1 MKSTIMNL
9 KNRPLTQILT
19 LTGTLAL
26 LTACSTEA
34 STTTASSAVST
45 TEATVE
51 STLVSDSS
59 YSESNSTAI
68 NFSDQTITVDGSGAA
83 ADGSILTITQPGTY
97 ILSGT
102 LSEGQVRVETVDEAD
117 VQIVLDGATITNST
131 GAAIYVKSANS
142 ATITL
147 AEGTTNTLSDGETY
161 TFEDSEDEPD
171 ATLFSKS
178 DLILNGTG
186 TLVVDAN
193 YAHAIKGKDD
203 VTIAEGTYEI
213 TSVGDAIKGS
223 DSLFVSSGNFTI
235 DAGGDG
241 LQSTNEEEEG
251 KGTLTIESGTFA
263 ITAASDGIQAAT
275 DLQILGGDFT
285 ITTGGGSA
293 NSSTA
298 SEAWGTWAAP
308 AEEAAVTTTTEETTS
323 AKGLKAKGSLA
334 ISGGTF
340 VLDTSDDSIH
350 TNDTIQITG
359 GDFTIASGDDGIHA
373 DNTLTIDDGTI
384 NINQSYEGIE
394 ATEITLNGGDITLTA
409 SDDGINAAGGND
421 ASAVSG
427 RPGENTFTS
436 TAEGAGLLTING
448 STLVVNASGD
458 GLDSNGSIEMND
470 GTVIVNGPTDS
481 MNGTLDYDSTFN
493 MNGGTLIGVGSS
505 GMAMSPSSTSAQS
518 FLFTSS
524 IPLTADEAIQITGPD
539 GEVIMTF
546 EASTTV
552 QSLVFSSPDLVNGS
566 AYTITTG
573 GTVSGESTTGIYED
587 TSFSGGSSTVDVS
600 ATTEASSG
608 QMGGMGG
615 NAMPVSGASVK

>member
-1 MKSTIMNL
+1 MNL
-9 KNRPLTQILT
+9 KNKPLTQMLA

-34 STTTASSAVST
+34 STTTASSDVST

-51 STLVSDSS
+51 STLMSDSS

-68 NFSDQTITVDGSGAA
+68 TFSDQTITVDGSGAA

-147 AEGTTNTLSDGETY
+147 AEGTTNTLSDGEIY

-186 TLVVDAN
+186 TLVIDAN

-203 VTIAEGTYEI
+203 VTIAEGTYDI
-213 TSVGDAIKGS
+213 TSVGDAIKGR
-223 DSLFVSSGNFTI
+223 DSLFISSGTFTI
-235 DAGGDG
+235 VAGADG

-251 KGTLTIESGTFA
+251 KGILTIESGTFT
-263 ITAASDGIQAAT
+263 ITAAADGIQAAT
-275 DLQILGGDFT
+275 NLQILGGDFT

-293 NSSTA
+293 NSSTT
-298 SEAWGTWAAP
+298 SEAWGTWGAP
-308 AEEAAVTTTTEETTS
+308 TEEAATTTTEETTS
-323 AKGLKAKGSLA
+323 AKGLKATGSLA

-340 VLDTSDDSIH
+340 VLDTSDDALH

-373 DNTLTIDDGTI
+373 DNTVTIDDGTI
-384 NINQSYEGIE
+384 DINQSYEGIE
-394 ATEITLNGGDITLTA
+394 ATEITLNGGDIALTT

-448 STLVVNASGD
+448 GTLVVNASGD

-470 GTVIVNGPTDS
+470 GTVVVNGPTDS

-493 MNGGTLIGVGSS
+493 INGGTLIGVGSS
-505 GMAMSPSSTSAQS
+505 GMAMSPSSTSTQS

-524 IPLTADEAIQITGPD
+524 IPLAADEAIQITGPD
-539 GEVIMTF
+539 GEVILTF
-546 EASTTV
+546 EASTTA
-552 QSLVFSSPDLVNGS
+552 QSLVFSSPELVNGS

-573 GTVSGESTTGIYED
+573 GTVSGDSATGIYED
-587 TSFSGGSSTVDVS
+587 TSFSGGSSTVEVS
-600 ATTEASSG
+600 ATTESSGG
-608 QMGGMGG
+608 QMGGMPSGG
-615 NAMPVSGASVK
+615 FAK

>member
-1 MKSTIMNL
+1 MKSNIMNL
-9 KNRPLTQILT
+9 KNRPLTQMFA

-34 STTTASSAVST
+34 STTTASSDGTT
-45 TEATVE
+45 TEATVA

-68 NFSDQTITVDGSGAA
+68 SFSDQTITVDGSGAA

-117 VQIVLDGATITNST
+117 VQIVLDEAAITNST

-142 ATITL
+142 TTITL

-186 TLVVDAN
+186 TLVIEAN

-203 VTIAEGTYEI
+203 VTIAEGTYDI

-223 DSLFVSSGNFTI
+223 DSLFISSGTFSI

-241 LQSTNEEEEG
+241 LQSTNEEEG

-275 DLQILGGDFT
+275 DFQILGGDFT

-298 SEAWGTWAAP
+298 STAWGTWGAP
-308 AEEAAVTTTTEETTS
+308 AEEATTTTTEESSS
-323 AKGLKAKGSLA
+323 AKGLKATGSLA

-394 ATEITLNGGDITLTA
+394 ATEITLSGGDITLTS
-409 SDDGINAAGGND
+409 SDDGVNTAGGND
-421 ASAVSG
+421 SSAVSG

-448 STLVVNASGD
+448 GTLVVNASGD

-493 MNGGTLIGVGSS
+493 INGGTLIGVGSS
-505 GMAMSPSSTSAQS
+505 GMAMSPSSTSTQS

-524 IPLTADEAIQITGPD
+524 IPLAADEAIQITGPD
-539 GEVIMTF
+539 GEVILTF
-546 EASTTV
+546 EASTTA

-573 GTVSGESTTGIYED
+573 GTVSGDSATGLYED
-587 TSFSGGSSTVDVS
+587 PSFSGGASTVEVS
-600 ATTEASSG
+600 ATTEASGG
-608 QMGGMGG
+608 QMGGMPSGG
-615 NAMPVSGASVK
+615 FAK

>member
-1 MKSTIMNL
+1 MLALS
-9 KNRPLTQILT
+9 
-19 LTGTLAL
+19 GTLAL

-34 STTTASSAVST
+34 STTTASSDGST
-45 TEATVE
+45 IEATVA
-51 STLVSDSS
+51 SSLVSDSS
-59 YSESNSTAI
+59 YSESNSTAVS
-68 NFSDQTITVDGSGAA
+68 FSDQAITVDGSGAT

-102 LSEGQVRVETVDEAD
+102 LSDGQVRVETADEAD

-131 GAAIYVKSANS
+131 GAAIFVKSANS

-147 AEGTTNTLSDGETY
+147 AEGTINTLSDGETY

-186 TLVVDAN
+186 TLVIDAN
-193 YAHAIKGKDD
+193 YAHGIKGKDD

-223 DSLFVSSGNFTI
+223 DSLFISSGTYTI

-293 NSSTA
+293 NSSTV

-308 AEEAAVTTTTEETTS
+308 TEEATTTTEETTS
-323 AKGLKAKGSLA
+323 AKGLKATGSIA

-340 VLDTSDDSIH
+340 LLDTSDDSIH

-373 DNTLTIDDGTI
+373 DNSLRIDEGTI

-394 ATEITLNGGDITLTA
+394 ATEITLNGGDITLTS
-409 SDDGINAAGGND
+409 SDDGLNAAGGND

-427 RPGENTFTS
+427 RPGENTFSS
-436 TAEGAGLLTING
+436 TAEGAGLVTING
-448 STLVVNASGD
+448 GTLVVNASGD

-493 MNGGTLIGVGSS
+493 INGGTLIGVGSS
-505 GMAMSPSSTSAQS
+505 GMAMTPSSSSAQS

-524 IPLTADEAIQITGPD
+524 LPLSADEAIQITGPD
-539 GEVIMTF
+539 GEVILTF
-546 EASTTV
+546 EASTTA

-573 GTVSGESTTGIYED
+573 GTVSGDSTTGIYED
-587 TSFSGGSSTVDVS
+587 SSFSGGSSTVEIS
-600 ATTEASSG
+600 ATTEASGG
-608 QMGGMGG
+608 QMGGSIGG
-615 NAMPVSGASVK
+615 NSMPVSGASVK

>member
-1 MKSTIMNL
+1 MKNTIMNL
-9 KNRPLTQILT
+9 KNKPLTQMLA

-34 STTTASSAVST
+34 STTTASSDVST

-51 STLVSDSS
+51 STLISDSS

-68 NFSDQTITVDGSGAA
+68 TFSDQTITVDGSGAA

-147 AEGTTNTLSDGETY
+147 AEGTTNTLSDGEIY

-186 TLVVDAN
+186 TLVIDAN

-203 VTIAEGTYEI
+203 VTIAEGTYDI
-213 TSVGDAIKGS
+213 TSVGDAIKGR
-223 DSLFVSSGNFTI
+223 DSLFISSGTFTI
-235 DAGGDG
+235 VAGADG

-251 KGTLTIESGTFA
+251 KGILTIESGTFT
-263 ITAASDGIQAAT
+263 ITAAADGIQAAT
-275 DLQILGGDFT
+275 NLQILGGDFT

-293 NSSTA
+293 NSSTT
-298 SEAWGTWAAP
+298 SEAWGTWGAP
-308 AEEAAVTTTTEETTS
+308 TEEAATTTTEETTS
-323 AKGLKAKGSLA
+323 AKGLKATGSLA

-340 VLDTSDDSIH
+340 VLDTSDDALH

-373 DNTLTIDDGTI
+373 DNTVTIDDGTI
-384 NINQSYEGIE
+384 DINQSYEGIE
-394 ATEITLNGGDITLTA
+394 ATEITLNGGDIALTT

-427 RPGENTFTS
+427 RPGESTFTS

-448 STLVVNASGD
+448 GTLVVNASGD

-470 GTVIVNGPTDS
+470 GTVVVNGPTDS

-493 MNGGTLIGVGSS
+493 INGGTLIGVGSS
-505 GMAMSPSSTSAQS
+505 GMAMSPSSTSIQS
-518 FLFTSS
+518 LLFTSS
-524 IPLTADEAIQITGPD
+524 IPLAADEAIQITGPD
-539 GEVIMTF
+539 GEVILTF
-546 EASTTV
+546 EASTTA
-552 QSLVFSSPDLVNGS
+552 QSLVFSSPELVNGS

-573 GTVSGESTTGIYED
+573 GTVSGDSATGIYED
-587 TSFSGGSSTVDVS
+587 TSFSGGSSTVEVS
-600 ATTEASSG
+600 ATTESSGG
-608 QMGGMGG
+608 QMGGMPSGG
-615 NAMPVSGASVK
+615 FAK

>member
-1 MKSTIMNL
+1 MKNTIMNL
-9 KNRPLTQILT
+9 KNKPLTQILT
-19 LTGTLAL
+19 LTSTLAL

-34 STTTASSAVST
+34 STTTASSDVST

-51 STLVSDSS
+51 STLISDSS

-68 NFSDQTITVDGSGAA
+68 TFSDQTITVDGSGAA

-147 AEGTTNTLSDGETY
+147 AEGTTNTLSDGEIY

-186 TLVVDAN
+186 TLVIDAN

-203 VTIAEGTYEI
+203 VTIAEGTYDI
-213 TSVGDAIKGS
+213 TSVGDAIKGR
-223 DSLFVSSGNFTI
+223 DSLFISSGTFTI
-235 DAGGDG
+235 VAGADG

-251 KGTLTIESGTFA
+251 KGILTIESGTFT
-263 ITAASDGIQAAT
+263 ITAAADGIQAAT
-275 DLQILGGDFT
+275 NLQILGGDFT

-293 NSSTA
+293 NSSTT
-298 SEAWGTWAAP
+298 SEAWGTWGAP
-308 AEEAAVTTTTEETTS
+308 TEEAATTTTEETTS
-323 AKGLKAKGSLA
+323 AKGLKATGSLA

-340 VLDTSDDSIH
+340 VLDTSDDALH

-373 DNTLTIDDGTI
+373 DNTVTIDDGTI
-384 NINQSYEGIE
+384 DINQSYEGIE
-394 ATEITLNGGDITLTA
+394 ATEITLNGGDIALTT

-427 RPGENTFTS
+427 RPGESTFTS

-448 STLVVNASGD
+448 GTLVVNASGD

-493 MNGGTLIGVGSS
+493 INGGTLIGVGSS
-505 GMAMSPSSTSAQS
+505 GMAMSPSSTSTQS

-524 IPLTADEAIQITGPD
+524 IPLAADEAIQITGPD
-539 GEVIMTF
+539 GEVILTF
-546 EASTTV
+546 EASTTA
-552 QSLVFSSPDLVNGS
+552 QSLVFSSPELVNGS

-573 GTVSGESTTGIYED
+573 GTVSGDSATGIYED
-587 TSFSGGSSTVDVS
+587 TSFSGGSSTVEIS
-600 ATTEASSG
+600 ATTESSGG
-608 QMGGMGG
+608 QMGGMPSGG
-615 NAMPVSGASVK
+615 FAK

>member
-1 MKSTIMNL
+1 MKNTIMNL
-9 KNRPLTQILT
+9 KNKPLTQILT
-19 LTGTLAL
+19 LTSTLAL

-34 STTTASSAVST
+34 STTTASSDVST

-51 STLVSDSS
+51 STLMSDSS

-68 NFSDQTITVDGSGAA
+68 TFSDQTITVDGSGAA

-147 AEGTTNTLSDGETY
+147 AEGTTNTLSDGEIY

-186 TLVVDAN
+186 TLVIDAN

-203 VTIAEGTYEI
+203 VTIAEGTYDI
-213 TSVGDAIKGS
+213 TSVGDAIKGR
-223 DSLFVSSGNFTI
+223 DSLFISSGTFTI
-235 DAGGDG
+235 VAGADG

-251 KGTLTIESGTFA
+251 KGILTIESGTFT
-263 ITAASDGIQAAT
+263 ITAAADGIQAAT
-275 DLQILGGDFT
+275 NLQILGGDFT

-293 NSSTA
+293 NSSTT
-298 SEAWGTWAAP
+298 SEAWGTWGAP
-308 AEEAAVTTTTEETTS
+308 TEEAATTTTEETTS
-323 AKGLKAKGSLA
+323 AKGLKATGSLA

-340 VLDTSDDSIH
+340 VLDTSDDALH

-373 DNTLTIDDGTI
+373 DNTVTIDDGTI
-384 NINQSYEGIE
+384 DINQSYEGIE
-394 ATEITLNGGDITLTA
+394 ATEITLNGGDIALTT

-427 RPGENTFTS
+427 RPGESTFTS

-448 STLVVNASGD
+448 GTLVVNASGD

-493 MNGGTLIGVGSS
+493 INGGTLIGVGSS
-505 GMAMSPSSTSAQS
+505 GMAMSPSSTSIQS

-524 IPLTADEAIQITGPD
+524 IPLAADEAIQITGPD
-539 GEVIMTF
+539 GEVILTF
-546 EASTTV
+546 EASTTA
-552 QSLVFSSPDLVNGS
+552 QSLVFSSPELVNGS

-573 GTVSGESTTGIYED
+573 GTVSGDSATGIYED
-587 TSFSGGSSTVDVS
+587 TSFSGGSSTVEIS
-600 ATTEASSG
+600 ATTESSGG
-608 QMGGMGG
+608 QMGGMPSGG
-615 NAMPVSGASVK
+615 FAK

>member
-1 MKSTIMNL
+1 MNL
-9 KNRPLTQILT
+9 KNKPLTQMLA

-34 STTTASSAVST
+34 STTTASSDVST

-51 STLVSDSS
+51 STLMSDSS

-68 NFSDQTITVDGSGAA
+68 TFSDQTITVDGSGAA

-147 AEGTTNTLSDGETY
+147 AEGTTNTLSDGEIY

-186 TLVVDAN
+186 TLVIDAN

-203 VTIAEGTYEI
+203 VTIAEGTYDI
-213 TSVGDAIKGS
+213 TSVGDAIKGR
-223 DSLFVSSGNFTI
+223 DSLFISSGTFTI
-235 DAGGDG
+235 VAGADG

-251 KGTLTIESGTFA
+251 KGILTIESGTFT
-263 ITAASDGIQAAT
+263 ITAAADGIQAAT
-275 DLQILGGDFT
+275 NLQILGGDFT

-293 NSSTA
+293 NSSTT
-298 SEAWGTWAAP
+298 SEAWGTWGAP
-308 AEEAAVTTTTEETTS
+308 TEEAATTTTEETTS
-323 AKGLKAKGSLA
+323 AKGLKATGSLA

-340 VLDTSDDSIH
+340 VLDTSDDALH

-373 DNTLTIDDGTI
+373 DNTVTIDDGTI
-384 NINQSYEGIE
+384 DINQSYEGIE
-394 ATEITLNGGDITLTA
+394 ATEITLNGGDIALTT

-427 RPGENTFTS
+427 RPGESTFTS

-448 STLVVNASGD
+448 GTLVVNASGD

-493 MNGGTLIGVGSS
+493 INGGTLIGVGSS
-505 GMAMSPSSTSAQS
+505 GMAMSPSSTSTQS

-524 IPLTADEAIQITGPD
+524 IPLAADEAIQITGPD
-539 GEVIMTF
+539 GEVILTF
-546 EASTTV
+546 EASTTA
-552 QSLVFSSPDLVNGS
+552 QSLVFSSPELVNGS

-573 GTVSGESTTGIYED
+573 GTVSGDSATGIYED
-587 TSFSGGSSTVDVS
+587 TSFSGGSSTVEVS
-600 ATTEASSG
+600 ATTESSGG
-608 QMGGMGG
+608 QMGGMPSGG
-615 NAMPVSGASVK
+615 FAK

>member
-1 MKSTIMNL
+1 MKNTIMNL
-9 KNRPLTQILT
+9 KNKPLTQMLA

-34 STTTASSAVST
+34 STTTASSDVST

-51 STLVSDSS
+51 STLISDSS

-68 NFSDQTITVDGSGAA
+68 TFSDQTITVDGSGAA

-147 AEGTTNTLSDGETY
+147 AEGTTNTLSDGEIY

-186 TLVVDAN
+186 TLVIDAN

-203 VTIAEGTYEI
+203 VTIAEGTYDI
-213 TSVGDAIKGS
+213 TSVGDAIKGR
-223 DSLFVSSGNFTI
+223 DSLFISSGTFTI
-235 DAGGDG
+235 VAGADG

-251 KGTLTIESGTFA
+251 KGILTIESGTFT
-263 ITAASDGIQAAT
+263 ITAAADGIQAAT
-275 DLQILGGDFT
+275 NLQILGGDFT

-293 NSSTA
+293 NSSTT
-298 SEAWGTWAAP
+298 SEAWGTWGAP
-308 AEEAAVTTTTEETTS
+308 TEEAATTTTEETTS
-323 AKGLKAKGSLA
+323 AKGLKATGSLA

-340 VLDTSDDSIH
+340 VLDTSDDALH

-373 DNTLTIDDGTI
+373 DNTVTIDDGTI
-384 NINQSYEGIE
+384 DINQSYEGIE
-394 ATEITLNGGDITLTA
+394 ATKIILNGGKITLTA
-409 SDDGINAAGGND
+409 TDDGINAAGGND

-448 STLVVNASGD
+448 GTLVVNASGD

-493 MNGGTLIGVGSS
+493 INGGTLIGVGSS
-505 GMAMSPSSTSAQS
+505 GMAMSPSSTSTQS

-524 IPLTADEAIQITGPD
+524 IPLAADEAIQITGPD
-539 GEVIMTF
+539 GEVILTF
-546 EASTTV
+546 EASTTA
-552 QSLVFSSPDLVNGS
+552 QSLVFSSPELVNGS

-573 GTVSGESTTGIYED
+573 GTVSGDSATGIYED
-587 TSFSGGSSTVDVS
+587 TSFSGGSSTVEVS
-600 ATTEASSG
+600 ATTESSGG
-608 QMGGMGG
+608 QMGGMPSGG
-615 NAMPVSGASVK
+615 FAK

>member
-1 MKSTIMNL
+1 MKNTIMNL
-9 KNRPLTQILT
+9 KNKPLTQMLA

-34 STTTASSAVST
+34 STTTASSDVST

-51 STLVSDSS
+51 STLISDSS

-68 NFSDQTITVDGSGAA
+68 TFSDQTITVDGSGAA

-147 AEGTTNTLSDGETY
+147 AEGTTNTLSDGEIY

-186 TLVVDAN
+186 TLVIDAN

-203 VTIAEGTYEI
+203 VTIAEGTYDI
-213 TSVGDAIKGS
+213 TSVGDAIKGR
-223 DSLFVSSGNFTI
+223 DSLFISSGTFTI
-235 DAGGDG
+235 VAGADG

-251 KGTLTIESGTFA
+251 KGILTIESGTFT
-263 ITAASDGIQAAT
+263 ITAAADGIQAAT
-275 DLQILGGDFT
+275 NLQILGGDFT

-293 NSSTA
+293 NSSTT
-298 SEAWGTWAAP
+298 SEAWGTWGAP
-308 AEEAAVTTTTEETTS
+308 TEEAATTTTEETTS
-323 AKGLKAKGSLA
+323 AKGLKATGSLA

-340 VLDTSDDSIH
+340 VLDTSDDALH

-373 DNTLTIDDGTI
+373 DNTVTIDDGTI
-384 NINQSYEGIE
+384 DINQSYEGIE
-394 ATEITLNGGDITLTA
+394 ATKIILNGGKITLTA
-409 SDDGINAAGGND
+409 TDDGINAAGGND

-448 STLVVNASGD
+448 GTLVVNASGD

-470 GTVIVNGPTDS
+470 GTVVVNGPTDS

-493 MNGGTLIGVGSS
+493 INGGTLIGVGSS
-505 GMAMSPSSTSAQS
+505 GMAMSPSSTSTQS

-524 IPLTADEAIQITGPD
+524 IPLAADEAIQITGPD
-539 GEVIMTF
+539 GEVILTF
-546 EASTTV
+546 EASTTA
-552 QSLVFSSPDLVNGS
+552 QSLVFSSPELVNGS

-573 GTVSGESTTGIYED
+573 GTVSGDSATGIYED
-587 TSFSGGSSTVDVS
+587 TSFSGGSSTVEVS
-600 ATTEASSG
+600 ATTESSGG
-608 QMGGMGG
+608 QMGGMPSGG
-615 NAMPVSGASVK
+615 FAK

>member
-26 LTACSTEA
+26 LSACSTDA
-34 STTTASSAVST
+34 STTTASSEVST

-68 NFSDQTITVDGSGAA
+68 SFSNQTITVDGSGAA
-83 ADGSILTITQPGTY
+83 ADGSVLTITQPGTY

-223 DSLFVSSGNFTI
+223 DSLFISSGTFTI

-251 KGTLTIESGTFA
+251 KGTLSIETGTFA

-308 AEEAAVTTTTEETTS
+308 AEEAATTEETAS
-323 AKGLKAKGSLA
+323 AKGLKAAGSLA

-340 VLDTSDDSIH
+340 ILDTSDDAIH
-350 TNDTIQITG
+350 TNDIIQITG

-394 ATEITLNGGDITLTA
+394 ATEITLNGGDITLTT
-409 SDDGINAAGGND
+409 SDDGVNTAGGND

-448 STLVVNASGD
+448 GTLVVNASGD

-524 IPLTADEAIQITGPD
+524 IPLAADEAIQITGPD

-546 EASTTV
+546 EASKTA

-566 AYTITTG
+566 AYTIATG

-600 ATTEASSG
+600 ATTEATSG

-615 NAMPVSGASVK
+615 NSMPVSGASVK

>member
-1 MKSTIMNL
+1 MKNTIMNL
-9 KNRPLTQILT
+9 KNKPLTQMLA

-34 STTTASSAVST
+34 STTTASSDVST

-51 STLVSDSS
+51 STLMSDSS

-68 NFSDQTITVDGSGAA
+68 TFSDQTITVDGSGAA

-186 TLVVDAN
+186 TLVIDAN

-203 VTIAEGTYEI
+203 VTIAEGTYDI
-213 TSVGDAIKGS
+213 TSVGDAIKGR
-223 DSLFVSSGNFTI
+223 DSLFISSGTFTI
-235 DAGGDG
+235 VAGADG

-251 KGTLTIESGTFA
+251 KGILTIESGTFT
-263 ITAASDGIQAAT
+263 ITAAADGIQAAT
-275 DLQILGGDFT
+275 NLQILGGDFT

-293 NSSTA
+293 NSSTT
-298 SEAWGTWAAP
+298 SEAWGTWGAP
-308 AEEAAVTTTTEETTS
+308 TEEAATTTTEETTS
-323 AKGLKAKGSLA
+323 AKGLKATGSLA

-340 VLDTSDDSIH
+340 VLDTSDDALH

-373 DNTLTIDDGTI
+373 DNTVTIDDGTI
-384 NINQSYEGIE
+384 DINQSYEGIE
-394 ATEITLNGGDITLTA
+394 ATEITLNGGDIALTT

-427 RPGENTFTS
+427 RPGESTFTS

-448 STLVVNASGD
+448 GTLVVNASGD

-470 GTVIVNGPTDS
+470 GTIIVNGPTDS

-493 MNGGTLIGVGSS
+493 INGGTLIGVGSS
-505 GMAMSPSSTSAQS
+505 GMAMSPSSTSTQS

-524 IPLTADEAIQITGPD
+524 IPLAADEAIQITGPD
-539 GEVIMTF
+539 GEVILTF
-546 EASTTV
+546 EASTTA
-552 QSLVFSSPDLVNGS
+552 QSLVFSSPELVNGS

-573 GTVSGESTTGIYED
+573 GTVSGDSATGIYED
-587 TSFSGGSSTVDVS
+587 TSFSGGSSTVEVS
-600 ATTEASSG
+600 ATTESSGG
-608 QMGGMGG
+608 QMGGMPSGG
-615 NAMPVSGASVK
+615 FAK

>member
-1 MKSTIMNL
+1 MKNTIMNL
-9 KNRPLTQILT
+9 KNKPLTQILT
-19 LTGTLAL
+19 LTSTLAL

-34 STTTASSAVST
+34 STTTASSDVST

-51 STLVSDSS
+51 STLMSDSS

-68 NFSDQTITVDGSGAA
+68 TFSDQTITVDGSGAA

-186 TLVVDAN
+186 TLVIDAN

-203 VTIAEGTYEI
+203 VTIAEGTYDI
-213 TSVGDAIKGS
+213 TSVGDAIKGR
-223 DSLFVSSGNFTI
+223 DSLFISSGTFTI
-235 DAGGDG
+235 VAGADG

-251 KGTLTIESGTFA
+251 KGILTIESGTFT
-263 ITAASDGIQAAT
+263 ITAAADGIQAAT
-275 DLQILGGDFT
+275 NLQILGGDFT

-293 NSSTA
+293 NSSTT
-298 SEAWGTWAAP
+298 SEAWGTWGAP
-308 AEEAAVTTTTEETTS
+308 TEEAATTTTEETTS
-323 AKGLKAKGSLA
+323 AKGLKATGSLA

-340 VLDTSDDSIH
+340 VLDTSDDALH

-373 DNTLTIDDGTI
+373 DNTVTIDDGTI
-384 NINQSYEGIE
+384 DINQSYEGIE
-394 ATEITLNGGDITLTA
+394 ATEITLNGGDIALTT

-427 RPGENTFTS
+427 RPGESTFTS

-448 STLVVNASGD
+448 GTLVVNASGD

-493 MNGGTLIGVGSS
+493 INGGTLIGVGSS
-505 GMAMSPSSTSAQS
+505 GMAMSPSSTSTQS

-524 IPLTADEAIQITGPD
+524 IPLAADEAIQITGPD
-539 GEVIMTF
+539 GEVILTF
-546 EASTTV
+546 EASTTA
-552 QSLVFSSPDLVNGS
+552 QSLVFSSPELVNGS

-573 GTVSGESTTGIYED
+573 GTVSGDSATGIYED
-587 TSFSGGSSTVDVS
+587 TSFSGGSSTVEVS
-600 ATTEASSG
+600 ATTESSGG
-608 QMGGMGG
+608 QMGGMPSGG
-615 NAMPVSGASVK
+615 FAK

>member
-1 MKSTIMNL
+1 MKNTIMNL
-9 KNRPLTQILT
+9 KNKPLTQMLA

-34 STTTASSAVST
+34 STTTASSDVST
-45 TEATVE
+45 TEAAVE
-51 STLVSDSS
+51 STLMSDSS

-68 NFSDQTITVDGSGAA
+68 TFSDQTITVDGSGAA

-147 AEGTTNTLSDGETY
+147 AEGTTNTLSDGEIY

-186 TLVVDAN
+186 TLVIDAN

-203 VTIAEGTYEI
+203 VTIAEGTYDI
-213 TSVGDAIKGS
+213 TSVGDAIKGR
-223 DSLFVSSGNFTI
+223 DSLFISSGTFTI
-235 DAGGDG
+235 VAGADG

-251 KGTLTIESGTFA
+251 KGILTIESGTFT
-263 ITAASDGIQAAT
+263 ITAAADGIQAAT
-275 DLQILGGDFT
+275 NLQILGGDFT

-293 NSSTA
+293 NSSTT
-298 SEAWGTWAAP
+298 SEAWGTWGAP
-308 AEEAAVTTTTEETTS
+308 TEEAATTTTEETTS
-323 AKGLKAKGSLA
+323 AKGLKATGSLA

-340 VLDTSDDSIH
+340 VLDTSDDALH

-373 DNTLTIDDGTI
+373 DNTVTIDDGTI
-384 NINQSYEGIE
+384 DINQSYEGIE
-394 ATEITLNGGDITLTA
+394 ATEITLNGGDIALTT

-427 RPGENTFTS
+427 RPGESTFTS

-448 STLVVNASGD
+448 GTLVVNASGD

-470 GTVIVNGPTDS
+470 GTIIVNGPTDS

-493 MNGGTLIGVGSS
+493 INGGTLIGVGSS
-505 GMAMSPSSTSAQS
+505 GMAMSPSSTSTQS

-524 IPLTADEAIQITGPD
+524 IPLAADEAIQITGPD
-539 GEVIMTF
+539 GEVILTF
-546 EASTTV
+546 EASTTA
-552 QSLVFSSPDLVNGS
+552 QSLVFSSPELVNGS

-573 GTVSGESTTGIYED
+573 GTVSGDSATGIYED
-587 TSFSGGSSTVDVS
+587 TSFSGGSSTVEVS
-600 ATTEASSG
+600 ATTESSGG
-608 QMGGMGG
+608 QMGGMPSGG
-615 NAMPVSGASVK
+615 FAK

>member
-1 MKSTIMNL
+1 MKNTIMNL

-34 STTTASSAVST
+34 STTTVSSDVST

-51 STLVSDSS
+51 STLASDSS
-59 YSESNSTAI
+59 YSESNSRAI
-68 NFSDQTITVDGSGAA
+68 RFSDQTITVNGSGAA

-147 AEGTTNTLSDGETY
+147 AEGTTNTLSDGEIY

-186 TLVVDAN
+186 TLVIDAN

-203 VTIAEGTYEI
+203 VTIAEGTYDI
-213 TSVGDAIKGS
+213 TSVGDAIKGR
-223 DSLFVSSGNFTI
+223 DSLFISSGTFTI

-251 KGTLTIESGTFA
+251 KGILTIESGTFT
-263 ITAASDGIQAAT
+263 ITAAADGIQAAT
-275 DLQILGGDFT
+275 NLQILGGDFT

-293 NSSTA
+293 NSSTT
-298 SEAWGTWAAP
+298 SEAWGTWGAP
-308 AEEAAVTTTTEETTS
+308 TEEAATTTTEETTS
-323 AKGLKAKGSLA
+323 AKGLKATGPLA

-340 VLDTSDDSIH
+340 VLDTSDDALH

-373 DNTLTIDDGTI
+373 DNTVTIDDGTI
-384 NINQSYEGIE
+384 DINQSYEGIE
-394 ATEITLNGGDITLTA
+394 ATEITLNGGDIALTT

-427 RPGENTFTS
+427 RPGESTFTS

-448 STLVVNASGD
+448 GTLVVNASGD

-470 GTVIVNGPTDS
+470 GTIIVNGPTDS

-493 MNGGTLIGVGSS
+493 INGGTLIGVGSS
-505 GMAMSPSSTSAQS
+505 GMAMSPSSTSTQS

-524 IPLTADEAIQITGPD
+524 IPLAADEAIQITGPD
-539 GEVIMTF
+539 GEVILTF
-546 EASTTV
+546 EASTTA
-552 QSLVFSSPDLVNGS
+552 QSLVFSSPELVNGS

-573 GTVSGESTTGIYED
+573 GTVSGDSATGIYED
-587 TSFSGGSSTVDVS
+587 TSFSGGSSTVEVS
-600 ATTEASSG
+600 ATTESSGG
-608 QMGGMGG
+608 QMGGMPSGG
-615 NAMPVSGASVK
+615 FAK

>member
-1 MKSTIMNL
+1 MNL
-9 KNRPLTQILT
+9 KNKPLTQMLA

-34 STTTASSAVST
+34 STTTASSDVST
-45 TEATVE
+45 TEAAVE
-51 STLVSDSS
+51 STLMSDSS

-68 NFSDQTITVDGSGAA
+68 TFSDQTITVDGSGAA

-147 AEGTTNTLSDGETY
+147 AEGTTNTLSDGEIY

-186 TLVVDAN
+186 TLVIDAN

-203 VTIAEGTYEI
+203 VTIAEGTYDI
-213 TSVGDAIKGS
+213 TSVGDAIKGR
-223 DSLFVSSGNFTI
+223 DSLFISSGTFTI
-235 DAGGDG
+235 VAGADG

-251 KGTLTIESGTFA
+251 KGILTIESGTFT
-263 ITAASDGIQAAT
+263 ITAAADGIQAAT
-275 DLQILGGDFT
+275 NLQILGGDFT

-293 NSSTA
+293 NSSTT
-298 SEAWGTWAAP
+298 SEAWGTWGAP
-308 AEEAAVTTTTEETTS
+308 TEEAATTTTEETTS
-323 AKGLKAKGSLA
+323 AKGLKATGSLA

-340 VLDTSDDSIH
+340 VLDTSDDALH

-373 DNTLTIDDGTI
+373 DNTVTIDDGTI
-384 NINQSYEGIE
+384 DINQSYEGIE
-394 ATEITLNGGDITLTA
+394 ATEITLNGGDIALTT

-427 RPGENTFTS
+427 RPGESTFTS
-436 TAEGAGLLTING
+436 TAEGAGLMTING
-448 STLVVNASGD
+448 GTLVVNASGD

-470 GTVIVNGPTDS
+470 GTIIVNGPTDS

-493 MNGGTLIGVGSS
+493 INGGTLIGVGSS
-505 GMAMSPSSTSAQS
+505 GMAMSPSSTSTQS

-524 IPLTADEAIQITGPD
+524 IPLAADEAIQITGPD
-539 GEVIMTF
+539 GEVILTF
-546 EASTTV
+546 EASTTA
-552 QSLVFSSPDLVNGS
+552 QSLVFSSPELVNGS

-573 GTVSGESTTGIYED
+573 GTVSGDSATGIYED
-587 TSFSGGSSTVDVS
+587 TSFSGGSSTVEVS
-600 ATTEASSG
+600 ATTESSGG
-608 QMGGMGG
+608 QMGGMPSGG
-615 NAMPVSGASVK
+615 FAK

>member
-1 MKSTIMNL
+1 MKNTIMNL
-9 KNRPLTQILT
+9 KNKPLTQMLA

-34 STTTASSAVST
+34 STTTASSDVST

-51 STLVSDSS
+51 STLISDSS

-68 NFSDQTITVDGSGAA
+68 TFSDQTITVDGSGAA

-147 AEGTTNTLSDGETY
+147 AEGTTNTLSDGEIY

-186 TLVVDAN
+186 TLVIDAN

-203 VTIAEGTYEI
+203 VTIAEGTYDI
-213 TSVGDAIKGS
+213 TSVGDAIKGR
-223 DSLFVSSGNFTI
+223 DSLFISSGTFTI
-235 DAGGDG
+235 VAGADG

-251 KGTLTIESGTFA
+251 KGILTIESGTFT
-263 ITAASDGIQAAT
+263 ITAAADGIQAAT
-275 DLQILGGDFT
+275 NLQILGGDFT

-293 NSSTA
+293 NSSTT
-298 SEAWGTWAAP
+298 SEAWGTWGAP
-308 AEEAAVTTTTEETTS
+308 TEEAATTTTEETTS
-323 AKGLKAKGSLA
+323 AKGLKATGSLA

-340 VLDTSDDSIH
+340 VLDTSDDALH

-373 DNTLTIDDGTI
+373 DNTVTIDDGTI
-384 NINQSYEGIE
+384 DINQSYEGIE
-394 ATEITLNGGDITLTA
+394 ATEITLNGGDIALTT

-448 STLVVNASGD
+448 GTLVVNASGD

-470 GTVIVNGPTDS
+470 GTVVVNGPTDS

-493 MNGGTLIGVGSS
+493 INGGTLIGVGSS
-505 GMAMSPSSTSAQS
+505 GMAMSPSSTSSQS

-524 IPLTADEAIQITGPD
+524 IPLAADEAIQITGPD
-539 GEVIMTF
+539 GEVILTF
-546 EASTTV
+546 EASTTA
-552 QSLVFSSPDLVNGS
+552 QSLVFSSPELVNGS

-573 GTVSGESTTGIYED
+573 GTVSGDSATGIYED
-587 TSFSGGSSTVDVS
+587 TSFSGGSSTVEVS
-600 ATTEASSG
+600 ATTESSGG
-608 QMGGMGG
+608 QMGGMPSGG
-615 NAMPVSGASVK
+615 FAK

>member
-1 MKSTIMNL
+1 MKNTIMNL
-9 KNRPLTQILT
+9 KNKPLTQMLA

-34 STTTASSAVST
+34 STTTASSDVST

-51 STLVSDSS
+51 STLMSDSS

-68 NFSDQTITVDGSGAA
+68 TFSDQTITVDGSGAA

-186 TLVVDAN
+186 TLVIDAN

-203 VTIAEGTYEI
+203 VTIAEGTYDI
-213 TSVGDAIKGS
+213 TSVGDAIKGR
-223 DSLFVSSGNFTI
+223 DSLFISSGTFTI
-235 DAGGDG
+235 VAGADG

-251 KGTLTIESGTFA
+251 KGILTIESGTFT
-263 ITAASDGIQAAT
+263 ITAAADGIQAAT

-293 NSSTA
+293 NSSTT
-298 SEAWGTWAAP
+298 SEAWGTWGAP
-308 AEEAAVTTTTEETTS
+308 TEEAATTTTEETTS
-323 AKGLKAKGSLA
+323 AKGLKATGSLA

-340 VLDTSDDSIH
+340 VLDTSDDALH

-373 DNTLTIDDGTI
+373 DNTVTIDDGTI
-384 NINQSYEGIE
+384 DINQSYEGIE
-394 ATEITLNGGDITLTA
+394 ATEITLNGGDIALTT

-427 RPGENTFTS
+427 RPGESTFTS

-448 STLVVNASGD
+448 GTLVVNASGD

-493 MNGGTLIGVGSS
+493 INGGTLIGVGSS
-505 GMAMSPSSTSAQS
+505 GMAMSPSSTSTQS

-524 IPLTADEAIQITGPD
+524 IPLAADEAIQITGPD
-539 GEVIMTF
+539 GEVILTF
-546 EASTTV
+546 EASTTA
-552 QSLVFSSPDLVNGS
+552 QSLVFSSPELVNGS

-573 GTVSGESTTGIYED
+573 GTVSGDSATGIYED
-587 TSFSGGSSTVDVS
+587 TSFSGGSSTVEVS
-600 ATTEASSG
+600 ATTESSGG
-608 QMGGMGG
+608 QMGGMPSGG
-615 NAMPVSGASVK
+615 FAK

>member
-1 MKSTIMNL
+1 MKNTIMNL
-9 KNRPLTQILT
+9 KNKPLTQILT
-19 LTGTLAL
+19 LTSTLAL

-34 STTTASSAVST
+34 STTTASSDVST

-51 STLVSDSS
+51 STLMSDSS

-68 NFSDQTITVDGSGAA
+68 TFSDQTITVDGSGAA

-131 GAAIYVKSANS
+131 GAVIYVKSANS

-147 AEGTTNTLSDGETY
+147 AEGTTNTLSDGEIY

-186 TLVVDAN
+186 TLVIDAN

-203 VTIAEGTYEI
+203 VTIAEGTYDI
-213 TSVGDAIKGS
+213 TSVGDAIKGR
-223 DSLFVSSGNFTI
+223 DSLFISSGTFTI
-235 DAGGDG
+235 VAGADG

-251 KGTLTIESGTFA
+251 KGILTIESGTFT
-263 ITAASDGIQAAT
+263 ITAAADGIQAAT
-275 DLQILGGDFT
+275 NLQILGGDFT

-293 NSSTA
+293 NSSTT
-298 SEAWGTWAAP
+298 SEAWGTWGAP
-308 AEEAAVTTTTEETTS
+308 TEEAATTTTEETTS
-323 AKGLKAKGSLA
+323 AKGLKATGSLA

-340 VLDTSDDSIH
+340 VLDTSDDALH

-373 DNTLTIDDGTI
+373 DNTVTIDDGTI
-384 NINQSYEGIE
+384 DINQSYEGIE
-394 ATEITLNGGDITLTA
+394 ATEITLNGGDIALTT

-427 RPGENTFTS
+427 RPGESTFTS

-448 STLVVNASGD
+448 GTLVVNASGD

-493 MNGGTLIGVGSS
+493 INGGTLIGVGSS
-505 GMAMSPSSTSAQS
+505 GMAMSPSSTSTQS

-524 IPLTADEAIQITGPD
+524 IPLAADEAIQITGPD
-539 GEVIMTF
+539 GEVILTF
-546 EASTTV
+546 EASTTA
-552 QSLVFSSPDLVNGS
+552 QSLVFSSPELVNGS

-573 GTVSGESTTGIYED
+573 GTVSGDSATGIYED
-587 TSFSGGSSTVDVS
+587 TSFSGGSSTVEIS
-600 ATTEASSG
+600 ATTESSGG
-608 QMGGMGG
+608 QMGGMPSGG
-615 NAMPVSGASVK
+615 FAK

>member
-1 MKSTIMNL
+1 MKNTIMNL
-9 KNRPLTQILT
+9 KNKPLTQMLA

-34 STTTASSAVST
+34 STTTASSDVST

-51 STLVSDSS
+51 STLISDSS

-68 NFSDQTITVDGSGAA
+68 TFSDQTITVDGSGAA

-131 GAAIYVKSANS
+131 GAVIYVKSANS

-147 AEGTTNTLSDGETY
+147 AEGTTNTLSDGEIY

-186 TLVVDAN
+186 TLVIDAN

-203 VTIAEGTYEI
+203 VTIAEGTYDI
-213 TSVGDAIKGS
+213 TSVGDAIKGR
-223 DSLFVSSGNFTI
+223 DSLFISSGTFTI
-235 DAGGDG
+235 VAGADG

-251 KGTLTIESGTFA
+251 KGILTIESGTFT
-263 ITAASDGIQAAT
+263 ITAAADGIQAAT
-275 DLQILGGDFT
+275 NLQILGGDFT

-293 NSSTA
+293 NSSTT
-298 SEAWGTWAAP
+298 SEAWGTWGAP
-308 AEEAAVTTTTEETTS
+308 TEEAATTTTEETTS
-323 AKGLKAKGSLA
+323 AKGLKATGSLA

-340 VLDTSDDSIH
+340 VLDTSDDALH

-373 DNTLTIDDGTI
+373 DNTVTIDDGTI
-384 NINQSYEGIE
+384 DINQSYEGIE
-394 ATEITLNGGDITLTA
+394 ATEITLNGGDIALTT

-427 RPGENTFTS
+427 RPGESTFTS

-448 STLVVNASGD
+448 GTLVVNASGD

-493 MNGGTLIGVGSS
+493 INGGTLIGVGSS
-505 GMAMSPSSTSAQS
+505 GMAMSPSSTSTQS

-524 IPLTADEAIQITGPD
+524 IPLAADEAIQITGPD
-539 GEVIMTF
+539 GEVILTF
-546 EASTTV
+546 EASTTA
-552 QSLVFSSPDLVNGS
+552 QSLVFSSPELVNGS

-573 GTVSGESTTGIYED
+573 GTVSGDSATGIYED
-587 TSFSGGSSTVDVS
+587 TSFSGGSSTVEVS
-600 ATTEASSG
+600 ATTESSGG
-608 QMGGMGG
+608 QMGGMPSGG
-615 NAMPVSGASVK
+615 FAK

>member
-26 LTACSTEA
+26 LTACSTDA
-34 STTTASSAVST
+34 STTTVSSEVLT

-68 NFSDQTITVDGSGAA
+68 SFSDQTIIVDGSGAA
-83 ADGSILTITQPGTY
+83 ADGSVLTITQPGTY

-147 AEGTTNTLSDGETY
+147 AEGTTNTLSDGENY
-161 TFEDSEDEPD
+161 TFEESEDEPD

-223 DSLFVSSGNFTI
+223 DSLFISSGTFTI

-251 KGTLTIESGTFA
+251 KGTLTIESGTFD

-275 DLQILGGDFT
+275 DLQILDGDFT

-298 SEAWGTWAAP
+298 SEAWGTWTAP
-308 AEEAAVTTTTEETTS
+308 SAEAAATTTEETTS
-323 AKGLKAKGSLA
+323 AKGLKATGSLA

-340 VLDTSDDSIH
+340 ILDTSDDAIH

-394 ATEITLNGGDITLTA
+394 ATEITLNGGDITLTT

-448 STLVVNASGD
+448 GTLVVNASGD

-493 MNGGTLIGVGSS
+493 INGGTLIGVGSS

-524 IPLTADEAIQITGPD
+524 IPLAADEAIQITGPD

-546 EASTTV
+546 EASTTA
-552 QSLVFSSPDLVNGS
+552 QSLVFSSPGLVNGS

-615 NAMPVSGASVK
+615 NSMPVSGASVK

>member
-1 MKSTIMNL
+1 MKNTIMNL
-9 KNRPLTQILT
+9 KNKPLTQMLA

-34 STTTASSAVST
+34 STTTASSDVST

-51 STLVSDSS
+51 STLISDSS

-68 NFSDQTITVDGSGAA
+68 TFSDQTITVDGSGAA

-186 TLVVDAN
+186 TLVIDAN

-203 VTIAEGTYEI
+203 VTIAEGTYDI
-213 TSVGDAIKGS
+213 TSVGDAIKGR
-223 DSLFVSSGNFTI
+223 DSLFISSGTFTI
-235 DAGGDG
+235 VAGADG

-251 KGTLTIESGTFA
+251 KGILTIESGTFT
-263 ITAASDGIQAAT
+263 ITAAADGIQAAT
-275 DLQILGGDFT
+275 NLQILGGDFT

-293 NSSTA
+293 NSSTT
-298 SEAWGTWAAP
+298 SEAWGTWGAP
-308 AEEAAVTTTTEETTS
+308 TEEAATTTTEETTS
-323 AKGLKAKGSLA
+323 AKGLKATGSLA

-340 VLDTSDDSIH
+340 VLDTSDDALH

-373 DNTLTIDDGTI
+373 DNTVTIDDGTI
-384 NINQSYEGIE
+384 DINQSYEGIE
-394 ATEITLNGGDITLTA
+394 ATKIILNGGKITLTA
-409 SDDGINAAGGND
+409 TDDGINAAGGND

-448 STLVVNASGD
+448 GTLVVNASGD

-470 GTVIVNGPTDS
+470 GTVVVNGPTDS

-505 GMAMSPSSTSAQS
+505 SMTQSPSSTSAQS

-524 IPLTADEAIQITGPD
+524 IPLAADEAIQITDPD
-539 GEVIMTF
+539 GEVILTF
-546 EASTTV
+546 EASKTG
-552 QSLVFSSPDLVNGS
+552 QSLVFSSPELVNGS

-573 GTVSGESTTGIYED
+573 GTVSGDSATGIYED
-587 TSFSGGSSTVDVS
+587 TSFSGGSSTVEVS
-600 ATTEASSG
+600 ATTESSGG
-608 QMGGMGG
+608 QMGGMPSGG
-615 NAMPVSGASVK
+615 FAK

>member
-1 MKSTIMNL
+1 MKNTIMNL
-9 KNRPLTQILT
+9 KNKPLTQILT
-19 LTGTLAL
+19 LTSTLAL

-34 STTTASSAVST
+34 STTTASSDVST

-51 STLVSDSS
+51 STLISDSS

-68 NFSDQTITVDGSGAA
+68 IFSDQTITVDGSGAA

-147 AEGTTNTLSDGETY
+147 AEGTTNTLSDGEIY

-186 TLVVDAN
+186 TLVIDAN

-203 VTIAEGTYEI
+203 VTIAEGTYDI
-213 TSVGDAIKGS
+213 TSVGDAIKGR
-223 DSLFVSSGNFTI
+223 DSLFISSGTFTI

-251 KGTLTIESGTFA
+251 KGILTIESGTFT
-263 ITAASDGIQAAT
+263 ITAAADGIQAAT
-275 DLQILGGDFT
+275 NLQILGGDFT

-293 NSSTA
+293 NSSTT
-298 SEAWGTWAAP
+298 SEAWGTWGAP
-308 AEEAAVTTTTEETTS
+308 TEEAATTTTEETTS
-323 AKGLKAKGSLA
+323 AKGLKATGSLA

-340 VLDTSDDSIH
+340 VLDTSDDALH

-373 DNTLTIDDGTI
+373 DNTVTIDDGTI
-384 NINQSYEGIE
+384 DINQSYEGIE
-394 ATEITLNGGDITLTA
+394 ATEITLNGGDIALTT

-427 RPGENTFTS
+427 RPGESTFTS

-448 STLVVNASGD
+448 GTLVVNASGD

-493 MNGGTLIGVGSS
+493 INGGTLIGVGSS
-505 GMAMSPSSTSAQS
+505 GMAMSPSSTSTQS

-524 IPLTADEAIQITGPD
+524 IPLAADEAIQITGPD
-539 GEVIMTF
+539 GEVILTF
-546 EASTTV
+546 EASTTA
-552 QSLVFSSPDLVNGS
+552 QSLVFSSPELVNGS

-573 GTVSGESTTGIYED
+573 GTVSGDSATGIYED
-587 TSFSGGSSTVDVS
+587 TSFSGGSSTVEVS
-600 ATTEASSG
+600 ATTESSGG
-608 QMGGMGG
+608 QMGGMPSGG
-615 NAMPVSGASVK
+615 FAK

>member
-1 MKSTIMNL
+1 MKNTIMNL
-9 KNRPLTQILT
+9 KNKPLTQILT
-19 LTGTLAL
+19 LTSTLAL

-34 STTTASSAVST
+34 STTTASSDVST

-51 STLVSDSS
+51 STLISDSS

-68 NFSDQTITVDGSGAA
+68 TFSDQTITVDGSGAA

-131 GAAIYVKSANS
+131 GAVIYVKSANS

-147 AEGTTNTLSDGETY
+147 AEGTTNTLSDGEIY

-186 TLVVDAN
+186 TLVIDAN

-203 VTIAEGTYEI
+203 VTIAEGTYDI
-213 TSVGDAIKGS
+213 TSVGDAIKGR
-223 DSLFVSSGNFTI
+223 DSLFISSGTFTI
-235 DAGGDG
+235 VAGADG

-251 KGTLTIESGTFA
+251 KGILTIESGTFT
-263 ITAASDGIQAAT
+263 ITAAADGIQAAT
-275 DLQILGGDFT
+275 NLQILGGDFT

-293 NSSTA
+293 NSSTT
-298 SEAWGTWAAP
+298 SEAWGTWGAP
-308 AEEAAVTTTTEETTS
+308 TEEAATTTTEETTS
-323 AKGLKAKGSLA
+323 AKGLKATGSLA

-340 VLDTSDDSIH
+340 VLDTSDDALH

-373 DNTLTIDDGTI
+373 DNTVTIDDGTI
-384 NINQSYEGIE
+384 DINQSYEGIE
-394 ATEITLNGGDITLTA
+394 ATKIILNGGKITLTA
-409 SDDGINAAGGND
+409 TDDGINAAGGND

-448 STLVVNASGD
+448 GTLVVNASGD

-524 IPLTADEAIQITGPD
+524 IPLVADEAIQITGPD

-546 EASTTV
+546 EASTTA
-552 QSLVFSSPDLVNGS
+552 QSLVFSSPGLVNGS

-573 GTVSGESTTGIYED
+573 GTVSGESATGIYED
-587 TSFSGGSSTVDVS
+587 TSFSGGSSTVEVS
-600 ATTEASSG
+600 ATTESSGG
-608 QMGGMGG
+608 QMGGMPSGG
-615 NAMPVSGASVK
+615 FAK

>member
-1 MKSTIMNL
+1 MKNTIMNL
-9 KNRPLTQILT
+9 KNKPLTQILT
-19 LTGTLAL
+19 LTSTLAL

-34 STTTASSAVST
+34 STTTASSDVST

-51 STLVSDSS
+51 STLISDSS

-68 NFSDQTITVDGSGAA
+68 IFSDQTITVDGSGAA

-147 AEGTTNTLSDGETY
+147 AEGTTNTLSDGEIY

-186 TLVVDAN
+186 TLVIDAN

-203 VTIAEGTYEI
+203 VTIAEGTYDI
-213 TSVGDAIKGS
+213 TSVGDAIKGR
-223 DSLFVSSGNFTI
+223 DSLFISSGTFTI
-235 DAGGDG
+235 VAGADG

-251 KGTLTIESGTFA
+251 KGILTIESGTFT
-263 ITAASDGIQAAT
+263 ITAAADGIQAAT

-293 NSSTA
+293 NSSTT
-298 SEAWGTWAAP
+298 SEAWGTWGAP
-308 AEEAAVTTTTEETTS
+308 TEEAATTTTEETTS
-323 AKGLKAKGSLA
+323 AKGLKATGSLA

-340 VLDTSDDSIH
+340 VLDTSDDALH

-373 DNTLTIDDGTI
+373 DNTVTIDDGTI
-384 NINQSYEGIE
+384 DINQSYEGIE
-394 ATEITLNGGDITLTA
+394 ATEITLNGGDIALTT

-448 STLVVNASGD
+448 GTLVVNASGD

-493 MNGGTLIGVGSS
+493 INGGTLIGVGSS
-505 GMAMSPSSTSAQS
+505 GMAMSPSSTSTQS

-524 IPLTADEAIQITGPD
+524 IPLAADEAIQITGPD
-539 GEVIMTF
+539 GEVILTF
-546 EASTTV
+546 EASTTA
-552 QSLVFSSPDLVNGS
+552 QSLVFSSPELVNGS

-573 GTVSGESTTGIYED
+573 GTVSGDSATGIYED
-587 TSFSGGSSTVDVS
+587 TSFSGGSSTVEVS
-600 ATTEASSG
+600 ATTESSGG
-608 QMGGMGG
+608 QMGGMPSGG
-615 NAMPVSGASVK
+615 FAK

>member
-1 MKSTIMNL
+1 MKNTIMNL
-9 KNRPLTQILT
+9 KNKPLTQMLA

-34 STTTASSAVST
+34 STTTASSDVST

-51 STLVSDSS
+51 STLMSDSS

-68 NFSDQTITVDGSGAA
+68 TFSDQTITVDGSGAA

-147 AEGTTNTLSDGETY
+147 AEGTTSTLSDGETY

-186 TLVVDAN
+186 TLVIDAN

-203 VTIAEGTYEI
+203 VTIAEGTYDI
-213 TSVGDAIKGS
+213 TSVGDAIKGR
-223 DSLFVSSGNFTI
+223 DSLFISSGTFTI
-235 DAGGDG
+235 VAGADG

-251 KGTLTIESGTFA
+251 KGILTIESGTFT
-263 ITAASDGIQAAT
+263 ITAAADGIQAAT
-275 DLQILGGDFT
+275 NLQILGGDFT

-293 NSSTA
+293 NSSTT
-298 SEAWGTWAAP
+298 SEAWGTWGAP
-308 AEEAAVTTTTEETTS
+308 TEEAATTTTEETTS
-323 AKGLKAKGSLA
+323 AKGLKATGSLA

-340 VLDTSDDSIH
+340 VLDTSDDALH

-373 DNTLTIDDGTI
+373 DNTVTIDDGTI
-384 NINQSYEGIE
+384 DINQSFEGIE
-394 ATEITLNGGDITLTA
+394 ATEITLNGGDIALTT

-427 RPGENTFTS
+427 RPGESTFTS

-448 STLVVNASGD
+448 GTLVVNASGD

-493 MNGGTLIGVGSS
+493 INGGTLIGVGSS
-505 GMAMSPSSTSAQS
+505 GMAMSPSSTSTQS

-524 IPLTADEAIQITGPD
+524 IPLAADEAIQITGPD
-539 GEVIMTF
+539 GEVILTF
-546 EASTTV
+546 EASTTA
-552 QSLVFSSPDLVNGS
+552 QSLVFSSPELVNGS

-573 GTVSGESTTGIYED
+573 GTVSGDSATGIYED
-587 TSFSGGSSTVDVS
+587 TSFSGGSSTVEVS
-600 ATTEASSG
+600 ATTESSGG
-608 QMGGMGG
+608 QMGGMPSGG
-615 NAMPVSGASVK
+615 FAK